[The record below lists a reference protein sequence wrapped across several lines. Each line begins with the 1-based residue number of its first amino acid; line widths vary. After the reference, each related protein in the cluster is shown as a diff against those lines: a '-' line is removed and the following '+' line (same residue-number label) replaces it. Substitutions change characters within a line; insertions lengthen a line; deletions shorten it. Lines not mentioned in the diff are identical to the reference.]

1 VREDPR
7 EVGPLSGGVMSP
19 FGSTPIRPVNGRHSL
34 APPSFTRRPVG
45 VSCESLSPEGR
56 TTGLPRSVAVPEWVG
71 PPLFAGGAPSAPGE
85 HGAPGPDH
93 VPFWPER
100 DSIFRSSCVTTFI
113 AASRYVDPSTRSWSP
128 TALMLAVATSARALA
143 AILTD
148 EDTLSRGLGTPPLP
162 EAHSPVGYR
171 WQNSRCCQPLRGR
184 STATSTTSCRTH
196 ASHVSHVSHVRHT
209 GVSCEAWSLERPS
222 GAHSPHSPHE
232 NLMRKTVEHGERW
245 RRLADPV
252 HPGYAHGP
260 HALHVLHV
268 LRVRHA
274 GDLQTMVGR
283 GPVCPSRPLK
293 FIITIKHCRE
303 QRGAFVARQ
312 RTRARPD
319 LSLLLAGWTADRPR
333 SDPSGVAGARGGRR
347 PPIRA
352 TSGTR

>member
-1 VREDPR
+1 MREDPR

-34 APPSFTRRPVG
+34 PPPSFTRRPMG

-85 HGAPGPDH
+85 YGAPGLDH
-93 VPFWPER
+93 VPFWLER

-113 AASRYVDPSTRSWSP
+113 AASHYVDPSTRSWSP
-128 TALMLAVATSARALA
+128 TASMLAVATSARALA

-196 ASHVSHVSHVRHT
+196 TSHTSH
-209 GVSCEAWSLERPS
+209 
-222 GAHSPHSPHE
+222 
-232 NLMRKTVEHGERW
+232 
-245 RRLADPV
+245 
-252 HPGYAHGP
+252 
-260 HALHVLHV
+260 
-268 LRVRHA
+268 
-274 GDLQTMVGR
+274 
-283 GPVCPSRPLK
+283 
-293 FIITIKHCRE
+293 
-303 QRGAFVARQ
+303 
-312 RTRARPD
+312 
-319 LSLLLAGWTADRPR
+319 LAGVR
-333 SDPSGVAGARGGRR
+333 SMCEVWEKRR
-347 PPIRA
+347 PTWSITSMLDGSGPIGCM
-352 TSGTR
+352 SGSSADLDAS